1 MNVQKAPPAHTETGW
16 KVLKIDGDKLPK
28 SAVFRFRKEGDRF
41 TKFGGKTKSLK
52 KFFNEEKIEVEKR
65 SFLPLIADKE
75 NGEVYAVCGVEISEQ
90 IKITDDTRNAL
101 YITIEEKENE

>member
-1 MNVQKAPPAHTETGW
+1 M
-16 KVLKIDGDKLPK
+16 LKIDGDKLPK